1 MGQLK
6 LFGSDPIGF
15 LSTQAFHLLEKLKQ
29 APKMIIKGIKKVFL
43 AGGKVIKFSERIR
56 GKHPKMWKLG
66 VTVGLTILASA
77 VAILLVA
84 IPEAMAGDLVTN
96 SGELIANA
104 DELTKSA
111 DILDGALEDIIKQA
125 KEAQAGGEEVDFVEI
140 MDIVNDT
147 KERSELLRQI
157 AENPDDQSIIE
168 LGVSEARKAEAT
180 VEELRGIRDG
190 VAESASEAAGAAGD
204 ASGIPGV
211 SIDMTAGEV
220 QVEVD
225 FKGNLQISR
234 STAISRARD
243 ALEKAGQSA
252 DIQITGGDLDEANA
266 KLRMTFKFA
275 PK

>member
-1 MGQLK
+1 
-6 LFGSDPIGF
+6 
-15 LSTQAFHLLEKLKQ
+15 
-29 APKMIIKGIKKVFL
+29 
-43 AGGKVIKFSERIR
+43 
-56 GKHPKMWKLG
+56 MWKLG

-234 STAISRARD
+234 STAISRARA